1 VLMEEES
8 FQKINGSG
16 ARHHCDV
23 PSKEELPEDHP
34 SGGRRS
40 ERDGLR
46 WTVWLL
52 VILIVLLFASSLANI
67 VMSQRAHESY
77 LRQVNAIEQLTQSIK
92 DVQRS
97 VANLSKMLEQASPE
111 DEELEEDRAGGP
123 SGGGSI

>member
-1 VLMEEES
+1 MLMEEES
-8 FQKINGSG
+8 FQKTNGSAG
-16 ARHHCDV
+16 RHHYDV

-52 VILIVLLFASSLANI
+52 LILIVLLFASSIANL
-67 VMSQRAHESY
+67 VVSQRAHESS
-77 LRQVNAIEQLTQSIK
+77 LKQVNAIEQLTQSIK

-123 SGGGSI
+123 SGDGSI